1 MLRHGSVEEIK
12 KMFEQMR
19 SDTKRMLKEIIQ
31 LVYFMRGA
39 IQYDSMM
46 HMTFAERQLIREF
59 IEKRLD
65 DESKKLYQVY

>member
-46 HMTFAERQLIREF
+46 HMTFAERRLIREF

>member
-1 MLRHGSVEEIK
+1 MLRHGSVEDIK